1 LVLSLW
7 LLCAAVGFADSFSFS
22 TDRMTTV
29 LAKGKEHTILTGNA
43 VVNSGDTVI
52 RADQIEL
59 YGNDFQYANCTGHV
73 KVVDKKKGITLTAQ
87 NLFYDRTNDLSRVE
101 GYAEM
106 VDQKNQ
112 LVVKGGFLENRGK
125 DEITIIQIGVRILK
139 VSEGKEM
146 ACRSEFA
153 RYDRN
158 ADTLELSGMPVV
170 YWKGDTYRA
179 ARITV
184 NLKTDE
190 IRLEGEVSGTVKSE
204 SGSEGTEGTKAP
216 APSTPGPQPKEPAQ
230 PGPGAGA
237 AGGANGQ

>member
-1 LVLSLW
+1 
-7 LLCAAVGFADSFSFS
+7 
-22 TDRMTTV
+22 MTTV
-29 LAKGKEHTILTGNA
+29 LAKGKEHTVLTGNA
-43 VVNSGDTVI
+43 VVTSGDTVI
-52 RADQIEL
+52 QADQIEL

-87 NLFYDRTNDLSRVE
+87 NLFYDRTDDLSRVE

-112 LVVKGGFLENRGK
+112 IVVKGGFLENRGK
-125 DEITIIQIGVRILK
+125 EDITIVQIGVRILK

-153 RYDRN
+153 RYDRK

-204 SGSEGTEGTKAP
+204 GGTAGAEGAKSPTNTGSGSQPQK
-216 APSTPGPQPKEPAQ
+216 PSQ
-230 PGPGAGA
+230 PGPGAGT
-237 AGGANGQ
+237 AGGSNGH

>member
-1 LVLSLW
+1 
-7 LLCAAVGFADSFSFS
+7 
-22 TDRMTTV
+22 MTTV
-29 LAKGKEHTILTGNA
+29 LAKGKEHTVLTGNA
-43 VVNSGDTVI
+43 VVTSGDTVI

-73 KVVDKKKGITLTAQ
+73 RVVDKKKGITLTAQ
-87 NLFYDRTNDLSRVE
+87 NLFYDRTDDLSRVE

-112 LVVKGGFLENRGK
+112 IVVKGGFLENRGK
-125 DEITIIQIGVRILK
+125 DDITIVQIGVRILK

-153 RYDRN
+153 RYDRKT
-158 ADTLELSGMPVV
+158 DSLELSGMPTV

-204 SGSEGTEGTKAP
+204 AATGETGGAKPP
-216 APSTPGPQPKEPAQ
+216 AESTPGGGAQ
-230 PGPGAGA
+230 PQTPSKPGSGSGA
-237 AGGANGQ
+237 TGGANGQ